1 MDGDWVQ
8 AFRDSVSWAD
18 LIRSETIQG
27 QPCCSAPLQGETH
40 YWCPG
45 LTNNLS
51 DSVSAGEQVRAR
63 TGCKVTIQFL
73 DRQAEP
79 RAVEAALR
87 ATAQSGLGCSF
98 LEPQPC
104 IALTSLL
111 MNYSEGSVLDGLP
124 L

>member
-18 LIRSETIQG
+18 LIRSETING
-27 QPCCSAPLQGETH
+27 QPCCSAPLQGDTH
-40 YWCPG
+40 YWCSG
-45 LTNNLS
+45 WTHNLS
-51 DSVSAGEQVRAR
+51 DSIQAGEQVRDR

-79 RAVEAALR
+79 RAVEAALH
-87 ATAQSGLGCSF
+87 ATAHSGLGCSF